1 MGGAGVAPVRE
12 SGRRG
17 GVAALRL
24 NVGAL
29 ITDGAAISSAS
40 PGVGDVPTKAA
51 GPATLSTVCVVVVGV
66 VARAGRSALL
76 EVVHAAARALQG
88 ADGKC
93 VAPRPSLYRIQSIS
107 RVARTQSTLLQQ
119 GTPSGTDT
127 NVHRHIMQVIN
138 THSTSPT
145 RNTAAPREVV
155 LILPSPGRVI
165 ANSVPPT
172 VGPGS
177 ASGAVLLVDP
187 VVGAS
192 SRSADAVVDA
202 AVVAATDLHRFFLD
216 PRLRGA
222 PPEGLKPSGGVPNDT
237 PLLRVCDVPQPPLQ
251 LLLVQDMSL
260 LTARCACAQ

>member
-1 MGGAGVAPVRE
+1 MGGAGVAPVSK
-12 SGRRG
+12 SGHHRG
-17 GVAALRL
+17 AAALRL
-24 NVGAL
+24 NVGAA
-29 ITDGAAISSAS
+29 ITSGAAVPSAS
-40 PGVGDVPTKAA
+40 PGVGDVPTKAT
-51 GPATLSTVCVVVVGV
+51 GPATLSTVCVVVGV
-66 VARAGRSALL
+66 VAGAGRSPLL
-76 EVVHAAARALQG
+76 QVVRAAACALQG

-93 VAPRPSLYRIQSIS
+93 FAPRPSSYRIQSMS
-107 RVARTQSTLLQQ
+107 RVARTHSTLLQQ

-155 LILPSPGRVI
+155 FILPAPGRVI